1 MTNLGLKPHEKKKM
15 AKKIKKDL
23 GKGIRALLGDDAKSS
38 IKRTSKKTS
47 TPTTDVQEILLSHI
61 EPNPYQPRTDFLAED
76 LEELVQ
82 SIKTYGI
89 IQPITLRRL
98 SPNKYQIISGERRF
112 RASKIIGLK
121 SLPAYLR
128 TADDQLML
136 EMALVENIQRA
147 DLNAIEVAI
156 SYQRL
161 LDECDLT
168 HETLSER
175 VGKKRSSVTNYLR
188 LLKLPPQL
196 QQGLKELKISMG
208 HARAL
213 LGIDDIAVQLSVY
226 GEVLMKELS
235 VRATEELIRTFKEPV
250 VKNKKS
256 APVAL
261 PLEYK
266 KVQDDLEGKLE
277 TRVNLKVDKKGKGS
291 ISIPFSNTKDLNRI
305 LDVLDL

>member
-1 MTNLGLKPHEKKKM
+1 M
-15 AKKIKKDL
+15 AKKTKKDL
-23 GKGIRALLGDDAKSS
+23 GKGIRALLGDDSKTTTN
-38 IKRTSKKTS
+38 RTPKKTS
-47 TPTTDVQEILLSHI
+47 TPLTDVQEILLSQI
-61 EPNPYQPRTDFLAED
+61 EPNPFQPRTDFSAED

-98 SPNKYQIISGERRF
+98 APNKYQIISGERRF
-112 RASKIIGLK
+112 RASKIVGLEK
-121 SLPAYLR
+121 VPAYLR

-147 DLNAIEVAI
+147 DLNPMEVAI

-161 LDECDLT
+161 IDECGLT

-196 QQGLKELKISMG
+196 AQGLREQKITMG

-235 VRATEELIRTFKEPV
+235 VRSTEELIRTFKEPA
-250 VKNKKS
+250 VKNKKTS
-256 APVAL
+256 SPAL
-261 PLEYK
+261 SPEYK
-266 KVQDDLEGKLE
+266 KVKKDLESKLE
-277 TRVNLKVDKKGKGS
+277 TQVNIKVDKNGKGA
-291 ISIPFSNTKDLNRI
+291 IAIPFSNTKDLNRI
-305 LDVLDL
+305 LDILDI